1 MQGNGR
7 QGPEDKMVLVMER
20 IAKDLERVIF
30 WLSTSAGLLALIA
43 FVIILRT
50 LIGR

>member
-1 MQGNGR
+1 MMIDGHSS
-7 QGPEDKMVLVMER
+7 PEDKMITTMER
-20 IAKDLERVIF
+20 IAKDLEKVIF

-43 FVIILRT
+43 FAIILRT